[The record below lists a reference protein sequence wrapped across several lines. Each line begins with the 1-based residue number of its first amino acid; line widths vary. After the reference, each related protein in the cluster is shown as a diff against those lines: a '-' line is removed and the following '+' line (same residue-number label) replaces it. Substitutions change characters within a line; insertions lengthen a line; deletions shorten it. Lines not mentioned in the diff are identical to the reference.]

1 MVYIG
6 DLIILDFWVFPYS
19 EYAKLGDTM
28 TNAQDKYILFL
39 LNNLRAPLEEPVI
52 SQLNKQEILRRE
64 EKNMRKICASSPL
77 VSVLGFYGMIVYLI
91 ITPRF
96 I

>member
-6 DLIILDFWVFPYS
+6 DLIIPAFWVFPYS

-52 SQLNKQEILRRE
+52 SKLNNQENFRRA
-64 EKNMRKICASSPL
+64 EKNIRKICASSPL
-77 VSVLGFYGMIVYLI
+77 VSVLGFYGMIVYFV
-91 ITPRF
+91 ITPT
-96 I
+96 IL